1 MHPHPRA
8 WRIWLIAFARPRQD
22 TRENVMALSAQEQ
35 YRKLLLP
42 KWVRFFCWIFLVA
55 GVLTPVL
62 PIVGLF
68 SAMQAKFSLF
78 GWEHYGSPLDLYS
91 LLVTAYFVSS
101 GIAAF
106 GLLWGKRWGWAAGM
120 TVGILGLTLAL
131 GYMVAHPPW
140 VATQDGYGFR
150 FRLEPFFQIPFIV
163 VLWRRRSSW
172 LSQTNGDTRNVE
184 S

>member
-1 MHPHPRA
+1 MHPRPRA
-8 WRIWLIAFARPRQD
+8 WRIWRTAFAGPRQD
-22 TRENVMALSAQEQ
+22 TGENVMALTAQEHF
-35 YRKLLLP
+35 RKDLLP

-62 PIVGLF
+62 PMVGLF
-68 SAMQAKFSLF
+68 SSMQARFSLF
-78 GWEHYGSPLDLYS
+78 GWEHFGSPLDLYS
-91 LLVTAYFVSS
+91 LLITAYLVLS
-101 GIAAF
+101 GMAAF

-131 GYMVAHPPW
+131 GYMVVHSPL
-140 VATQDGYGFR
+140 VESKGGYGFR

-172 LSQTNGDTRNVE
+172 LSRTNSASSLV
-184 S
+184 

>member
-1 MHPHPRA
+1 M
-8 WRIWLIAFARPRQD
+8 AFARLKKD
-22 TRENVMALSAQEQ
+22 TRENVMALTAQEQ
-35 YRKLLLP
+35 FRKSLLP

-55 GVLTPVL
+55 GALTPIM
-62 PIVGLF
+62 PIVGVF
-68 SAMQAKFSLF
+68 SAIQARFSLF

-91 LLVTAYFVSS
+91 LLVAAYFVLS

-106 GLLWGKRWGWAAGM
+106 GLLWGKPWGWAAGM

-131 GYMVAHPPW
+131 GYMVLHSPL
-140 VATQDGYGFR
+140 VESKDGYGVR

-172 LSQTNGDTRNVE
+172 FSKADGDTRNIE
-184 S
+184 T